1 MPPLNDLWQGNCG
14 CWHHH
19 FIREHFL
26 PLGYVAWDGFHTQG
40 RGLVVCGVSLPQ
52 PEWCDWRWQTVG
64 YVLRFVPL
72 PRVPVCLQTLQVLP
86 DTIPDL
92 LARVQQYH
100 PGEQMLLVLHANGD
114 TGIYDLQRLAI
125 APEECYRQVQRRWSE
140 FCLEPHQHG
149 GFYGR

>member
-1 MPPLNDLWQGNCG
+1 MTSGRAIAAVGITISSGNISYHWG
-14 CWHHH
+14 TW
-19 FIREHFL
+19 
-26 PLGYVAWDGFHTQG
+26 LGTDFAPRG
-40 RGLVVCGVSLPQ
+40 GLVVCGVSLPQ
-52 PEWCDWRWQTVG
+52 PECWDWRWRRVG

-72 PRVPVCLQTLQVLP
+72 ARVPACLSTLHVLP
-86 DTIPDL
+86 ATVPDL

-114 TGIYDLQRLAI
+114 TGVYDLQRLAI